1 MQKVHARSHSHF
13 HIFHTSPPYA
23 MLKPHLIISIA
34 CTLLLLA
41 SSCSKQRGTRSVEEI
56 AADLK
61 IVQPDTSVYGTLR
74 SHSADSLTL
83 ATEYDTDPIRCTY
96 DEARARDAILG
107 SITEGNRYA
116 LLIDPETH
124 SARKLINLTELS
136 GQWFYDDADQQR
148 GFTIT
153 TAGALSSIN
162 PKDVS
167 FRKWKF
173 HNGHIILYY
182 VDTESV
188 VRDSRDYLSDTT
200 DIQSLTDDHLDLTFR
215 GQSLH
220 CYRQREAIKVKFN
233 F

>member
-1 MQKVHARSHSHF
+1 MSKQQLF
-13 HIFHTSPPYA
+13 
-23 MLKPHLIISIA
+23 IA
-34 CTLLLLA
+34 TGCTLFLLVC
-41 SSCSKQRGTRSVEEI
+41 SCTKQKGARSVEEI

-74 SHSADSLTL
+74 SHSADSLILTP
-83 ATEYDTDPIRCTY
+83 EYGTDPIRCIY
-96 DEARARDAILG
+96 DEARGRGDILG

-124 SARKLINLTELS
+124 SARKIINLTELS
-136 GQWFYDDADQQR
+136 GQWFYDDAGQQR
-148 GFTIT
+148 GFTFT

-167 FRKWKF
+167 FKKWKF

-182 VDTESV
+182 TDVESV
-188 VRDSRDYLSDTT
+188 VRDSRDYQSDTT
-200 DIQSLTDDHLDLTFR
+200 DITTLTAENLDLTFR
-215 GQSLH
+215 GQALH
-220 CYRQREAIKVKFN
+220 CHRQREAIKVKFN